1 MVNNLQMANVEVFY
15 INLRIC
21 VLFFISA
28 ALFALALKIYNKPT
42 TKDKRKEHKDVISPI
57 LAEVLVDGKI
67 DIKNL
72 ILATIVELQIKG
84 NIAIMNDNVI
94 ELLNKNNLNSHEI
107 QLVDM
112 IFLDKKLI
120 TINEINDRFVY
131 NQFTKV
137 NFVESMSRISEEI
150 QTKLYELK
158 VFSKRKM
165 LVLNLISYISLLI
178 LVNLPAIIVN
188 ASFTQYTGYLL
199 LTVIINIVATC
210 RFFSRLIV
218 NNEVLNV
225 FRLEFGSLSQN
236 ATFTVLFII
245 TSLMLITMLP
255 LIKISLISIIAIFIT
270 FIVNLMTLRMTKNN
284 VLSEKGLEERKK
296 VLELKNFLEDY
307 EFRKYENGE
316 SYIVWDEYFAY
327 AAALGV
333 SNPVILD
340 VYKKWHRLN
349 IKLAFTNNLI

>member
-1 MVNNLQMANVEVFY
+1 MLNTNIEIFY
-15 INLRIC
+15 INMRIC

-28 ALFALALKIYNKPT
+28 ALFILAIKISNKPAA
-42 TKDKRKEHKDVISPI
+42 KEKRKDYKSVISPI

-72 ILATIVELQIKG
+72 ILTTIVELQIKG

-94 ELLNKNNLNSHEI
+94 ELLNKNNLSSHEL

-112 IFLDKKLI
+112 IFLEKKII

-137 NFVESMSRISEEI
+137 DFVESMSKISQEI
-150 QTKLYELK
+150 QTKLYELN

-165 LVLNLISYISLLI
+165 LLLNLVSYISMLI
-178 LVNLPAIIVN
+178 LINLPTIIVN
-188 ASFTQYTGYLL
+188 ASFSQYTGYLL
-199 LTVIINIVATC
+199 LTFIISLIASY
-210 RFFSRLIV
+210 RFFSRLIG
-218 NNEVLNV
+218 NNELLNAL
-225 FRLEFGSLSQN
+225 RLEFGSLGQN
-236 ATFTVLFII
+236 TLFTMLFVITILVLF
-245 TSLMLITMLP
+245 TMLP
-255 LIKISLISIIAIFIT
+255 IIKISFISILAILVT
-270 FIVNLMTLRMTKNN
+270 YIVNLSTLRMTKNN

-296 VLELKNFLEDY
+296 VLELKNYLNEY

-316 SYIVWDEYFAY
+316 SYIIWDEYFAY

-349 IKLAFTNNLI
+349 IKLSFTNNLI

>member
-1 MVNNLQMANVEVFY
+1 MINNLQTANIEVFY

-21 VLFFISA
+21 VLFFVSA
-28 ALFALALKIYNKPT
+28 ALLVFAIKISNKQNVK
-42 TKDKRKEHKDVISPI
+42 TKKKDYKDVISPI

-72 ILATIVELQIKG
+72 ILTTIVELQVKG
-84 NIAIMNDNVI
+84 NIAIMNDTVI
-94 ELLNKNNLNSHEI
+94 ELISKKNLNAHEI

-137 NFVESMSRISEEI
+137 NFVESMSRISQEI

-165 LVLNLISYISLLI
+165 FLLNLVSYIAMLI
-178 LVNLPAIIVN
+178 LINLPSIIVN
-188 ASFTQYTGYLL
+188 ANFSQYTGYMF
-199 LTVIINIVATC
+199 LTFVISLVASGL
-210 RFFSRLIV
+210 FFSRLIG
-218 NNEVLNV
+218 NNEIINAY
-225 FRLEFGSLSQN
+225 RLEFGSLSQN
-236 ATFTVLFII
+236 TTSTIFFII
-245 TSLMLITMLP
+245 TFLLLLTMLP
-255 LIKISLISIIAIFIT
+255 LIKISLLSIIAILIIFI
-270 FIVNLMTLRMTKNN
+270 INLMTLRMTKNN

-307 EFRKYENGE
+307 EFRKFENGE
-316 SYIVWDEYFAY
+316 SYIIWDEYFAY

-333 SNPVILD
+333 SNPVIAE
-340 VYKKWHRLN
+340 VYKNWHRLN
-349 IKLAFTNNLI
+349 VKLSFTNNLI

>member
-1 MVNNLQMANVEVFY
+1 MANVEGFY

-21 VLFFISA
+21 ILFFISA
-28 ALFALALKIYNKPT
+28 ALFALAIKMSNKT
-42 TKDKRKEHKDVISPI
+42 STKNKRKDYKDVISPI

-84 NIAIMNDNVI
+84 NIAIMNDNII
-94 ELLNKNNLNSHEI
+94 ELLNKNNLNTHEI

-137 NFVESMSRISEEI
+137 NFVDSMSKISEEI

-165 LVLNLISYISLLI
+165 MALNLISYISLLI
-178 LVNLPAIIVN
+178 LINLPVIIVKAN
-188 ASFTQYTGYLL
+188 FTQYTGYLF
-199 LTVIINIVATC
+199 LTFIISVVASC
-210 RFFSRLIV
+210 RFFSRLIG
-218 NNEVLNV
+218 NSEIINA

-236 ATFTVLFII
+236 ASLTVLFII
-245 TSLMLITMLP
+245 TGLMIFTMLP
-255 LIKISLISIIAIFIT
+255 VIKISFISIIAIFIT
-270 FIVNLMTLRMTKNN
+270 CIVNVLTLRMTKNN
-284 VLSEKGLEERKK
+284 VLSEKGLDERKK

-340 VYKKWHRLN
+340 VYRKWHRLN
-349 IKLAFTNNLI
+349 VKLSFTNNLI